1 MTFAAPFHRAR
12 SDVQRAERRQAILD
26 AAAGILSESRVSELS
41 LTALAHRVG
50 LAKSNVL
57 RYFDSREAVLLEL
70 YDREFRAWLRDLR
83 ALTDADPRS
92 AATIDGLAS
101 MIAAAAVARPVFCD
115 LCASAAVVLERN
127 VSVPAAAAYKRSSLE
142 TAHDLAGF
150 ARPLLGERGD
160 AAALA
165 FAGGTVIVI
174 GGLWAASQPSPAMA
188 EAYAGDPALAA
199 MRIDLRVGI
208 RELVATL
215 IAGLRERTPTL
226 D

>member
-1 MTFAAPFHRAR
+1 MTFSAPFHRAR
-12 SDVQRAERRQAILD
+12 SDEQRAERRQAILD
-26 AAAGILSESRVSELS
+26 AAAGILAESRVPELS

-70 YDREFRAWLRDLR
+70 YDREFRAWLADLG
-83 ALTDADPRS
+83 ALADADPRG
-92 AATIDGLAS
+92 AASVDGLAT
-101 MIAAAAVARPVFCD
+101 MIATTAVARPVFCD

-127 VSVPAAAAYKRSSLE
+127 VSVQAAAAYKHSSID
-142 TAHDLAGF
+142 TAHQLAQF
-150 ARPLLGERGD
+150 ARPALGENGD

-188 EAYAGDPALAA
+188 EAYAADPALAA
-199 MRIDLRVGI
+199 MRIDLGVGI

-215 IAGLRERTPTL
+215 ITGLRERAPHL

>member
-1 MTFAAPFHRAR
+1 MNVAAPFHRAR
-12 SDVQRAERRQAILD
+12 SDEQRAERREAILD
-26 AAAGILSESRVSELS
+26 AAAAVLAESRVSELS

-70 YDREFRAWLRDLR
+70 YDREFRAWL
-83 ALTDADPRS
+83 ASVTTSTDADPAA
-92 AATIDGLAS
+92 AATIDGLAAI
-101 MIAAAAVARPVFCD
+101 IAATAADRPVFCD

-127 VSVPAAAAYKRSSLE
+127 VSVAAAAAYKRSALE
-142 TAHDLAGF
+142 TTRALADI
-150 ARPLLGERGD
+150 ARPVLGDDAD

-165 FAGGTVIVI
+165 FSGGTIIVI

-188 EAYAGDPALAA
+188 EAYAADPALAA
-199 MRIDLRVGI
+199 MRIDLRTGI

-215 IAGLRERTPTL
+215 LAGLRERVPRL